1 MHICLDLDD
10 AIIPWGSTNRT
21 DLVVQRFF
29 GF

>member
-10 AIIPWGSTNRT
+10 AITPWRPTNRT